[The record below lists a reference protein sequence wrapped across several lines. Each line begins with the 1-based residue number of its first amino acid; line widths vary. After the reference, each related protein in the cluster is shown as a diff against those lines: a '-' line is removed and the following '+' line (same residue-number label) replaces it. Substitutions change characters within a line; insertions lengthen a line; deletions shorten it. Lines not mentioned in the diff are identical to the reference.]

1 MVRRFE
7 KKARK
12 YRGSRTHGWGGR
24 VGQHRKSGSSG
35 GRGGRSGLHKHKW
48 SFVMKY
54 AEDSSGYPFYG
65 KHGFKQPETIV
76 AARLGINVGELDS
89 ILDELVSKGLV
100 QVVDGKYVVDL
111 LKIGFNKLLGR
122 GKVSK
127 PMIVRAVWVSRKAEE
142 KIRAAGGG
150 SVELVRGG

>member
-7 KKARK
+7 KKSRK
-12 YRGSRTHGWGGR
+12 YRGSRTHGWGR

-35 GRGGRSGLHKHKW
+35 GRGRSGLHKHKW
-48 SFVMKY
+48 SLVMKY
-54 AEDSSGYPFYG
+54 AEDSSGYPFFG

-89 ILDELVSKGLV
+89 MLDELVSKGLV

-122 GKVSK
+122 GRVSR

-142 KIRAAGGG
+142 KIRLLAVPWNWCGG
-150 SVELVRGG
+150 